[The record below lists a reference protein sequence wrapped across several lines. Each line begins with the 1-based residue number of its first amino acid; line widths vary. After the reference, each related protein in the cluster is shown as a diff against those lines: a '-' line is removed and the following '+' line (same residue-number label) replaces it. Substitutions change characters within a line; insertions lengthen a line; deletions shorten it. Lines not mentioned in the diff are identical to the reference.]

1 MRIQTLLADDSR
13 TELDVL
19 CYLIRKYD
27 LPLDA
32 ATAAN
37 GEEALQKLREAPY
50 DLLIT
55 DIKMPFLDGLSL
67 AKEALALHPKLKIVI
82 SSGYQDFAYA
92 KTAITLGVEEYL
104 LKPIVPEQ
112 FCRLIRRLAAE
123 IEEEGKKNRE
133 EQLKLLYSRNQ
144 ITLQLITGR
153 APLLPGG
160 ELPPDLRALMPRE
173 GILIFLSAD
182 AASRSPLE
190 NLKTDLIRLAE
201 RVFESAVRLLSFEDG
216 VLLSIDAIDPAYA
229 EDGGLLPTRV
239 SLFSERLREMYKLSI
254 GVFADFFRAPEEIAR
269 IVPRL
274 RSERPPVQPV
284 SDGGEADLTL
294 PHGKVKFLCD
304 YIAAHY
310 PENLS
315 LEVLAGVSYL
325 NSDYLCRVFKKETGV
340 NLMKY
345 IKTFRMN
352 KACQLLESTQQKVT
366 AISQA
371 VGYQNCAYFIHTF
384 TDLFGVSPEKYR
396 QQRQKGGREE

>member
-1 MRIQTLLADDSR
+1 MRIQALLADDSR

-32 ATAAN
+32 VTAGD
-37 GEEALQKLREAPY
+37 GEEALRRLQEAPF

-55 DIKMPFLDGLSL
+55 DIRMPFLDGLSL
-67 AKEALALHPKLKIVI
+67 AKEALALHPQLKIVI

-92 KTAITLGVEEYL
+92 RTAISLGVEEYL
-104 LKPIVPEQ
+104 LKPVVPDQ
-112 FCRLIRRLAAE
+112 FCQLVRRLAEE
-123 IEEEGKKNRE
+123 IEVEGRKRRE
-133 EQLKLLYSRNQ
+133 DQLKLLFSRNQ
-144 ITLQLITGR
+144 ITLQLLSGKL
-153 APLLPGG
+153 AAQPGG
-160 ELPPDLRALMPRE
+160 GLPPEVRALMPE
-173 GILIFLSAD
+173 NGILVFLSCEQASRSTLDHLKNELVQLAERIFLS
-182 AASRSPLE
+182 P
-190 NLKTDLIRLAE
+190 
-201 RVFESAVRLLSFEDG
+201 VRLLSLEDG
-216 VLLSIDAIDPAYA
+216 LLFSIDAIAPAYE
-229 EDGGLLPTRV
+229 EDGSLLA
-239 SLFSERLREMYKLSI
+239 SQAESFCERITQMYQLSAAVTAESFL
-254 GVFADFFRAPEEIAR
+254 GPEEIPEVAR
-269 IVPRL
+269 RL
-274 RSERPPVQPV
+274 RANAAPRRQASEE
-284 SDGGEADLTL
+284 GGADLTL
-294 PHGKVKFLCD
+294 PHGKVRFLCD

-310 PENLS
+310 QENLS
-315 LEVLAGVSYL
+315 LEVLASVSYL

-396 QQRQKGGREE
+396 QQHQKGGEG